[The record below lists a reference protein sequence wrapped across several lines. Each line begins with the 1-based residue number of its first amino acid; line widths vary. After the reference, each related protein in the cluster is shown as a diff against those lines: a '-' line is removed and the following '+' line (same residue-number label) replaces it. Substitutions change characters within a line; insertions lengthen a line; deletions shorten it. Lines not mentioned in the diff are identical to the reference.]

1 MSPAMPLARH
11 ALSNTLLLGVG
22 IGVGVGAVSA
32 QSISV
37 QSGSVQSGPSTVAP
51 LMHKTTDTL
60 EFCLRLADDV
70 DHARQT
76 SPRPD
81 PHAQMLAIEGQ
92 RMCSAGHII
101 SGIARLRMALTLLR
115 PEK

>member
-1 MSPAMPLARH
+1 MPLVRH

-22 IGVGVGAVSA
+22 IGVGAGAVSA
-32 QSISV
+32 QSV
-37 QSGSVQSGPSTVAP
+37 SVQSGPPTVAP

-60 EFCLRLADDV
+60 EFCLQLADDV
-70 DHARQT
+70 DRARRT

-92 RMCSAGHII
+92 RMCGAGHII